1 MILTVLTEKPA
12 VQRNML
18 GEPQNDAPRLRLCA
32 NDDERYEIC
41 ISIRD
46 KLIAAHQSHVC
57 HVAISHRLMV
67 DECPSYKRKFD
78 SIKTRDPHRKEKQES
93 EWEYYVGIASKNVAQ
108 WEKKRSSLCAAARY
122 WGTERL
128 QYYEWFAQTKHFCK
142 KLAVAAKRV
151 PNWEEAV
158 IKLNQIR
165 LNRHHAVGKQRIT
178 ADGPEI
184 RCWDLDMLKSWIN
197 KSPYGIKRK
206 ENIDQLEFRPV
217 YRQELESHGLDKY
230 GLLVAQG
237 SRIEVPLPNYPVT
250 APPRPSIPSKRQIS
264 DSLGSQNNIDR
275 NPKRQ
280 QQQIAPDKQTKQIS
294 GHEHVRPVH
303 NTEGISHTSLSPL
316 RAESTRSS
324 IQSHFEELL
333 SPISD
338 TNDVPLSPSLSPDI
352 SNEGNDEDNDE
363 GNGEGNDELET
374 GPIQDS
380 LAIEITQFPTQ
391 WSGDDSEAAL
401 FLEDVRREL
410 QLRPKRSKQSRTWG
424 DDTVKSLRSLLS
436 CIQSPNINPA
446 NGPIEIHL
454 LSSEEAQRRVET
466 GSSDIPIIV
475 DGDQS
480 FLWDPSP
487 RVIQQLFNNGWIVNL
502 DRQVSV
508 QIPSLPT
515 TGASCELKSLREV
528 KTRFLKNIPH
538 DEPWNLLNLSNP
550 LPPSVLPRFL
560 AGPNCQLIQRV
571 REWLVNYDSA
581 ERESLDLRKMKKW
594 HAVTEW
600 ALLSE
605 GGHNTGSHM
614 DSHGMGTWIT
624 VQEGRIGFG
633 YISPDRNFNWAA
645 WRNDHSYHGHRARYV
660 VLKAGQTV
668 YFPPGTIHFVFRS
681 RKEQTFA
688 IGGHVLQWS
697 NILRFLHVLKE
708 QETDDT
714 VTNEDVTTASGAFWR
729 DPIMGLVQERIKE
742 GAVEMLGGLEVANRI
757 MDILKN
763 WEDCDLKMEDVFD
776 LK

>member
-197 KSPYGIKRK
+197 KK
-206 ENIDQLEFRPV
+206 
-217 YRQELESHGLDKY
+217 
-230 GLLVAQG
+230 
-237 SRIEVPLPNYPVT
+237 
-250 APPRPSIPSKRQIS
+250 
-264 DSLGSQNNIDR
+264 
-275 NPKRQ
+275 
-280 QQQIAPDKQTKQIS
+280 
-294 GHEHVRPVH
+294 
-303 NTEGISHTSLSPL
+303 
-316 RAESTRSS
+316 
-324 IQSHFEELL
+324 LL

-352 SNEGNDEDNDE
+352 SNKGNDEDNDE

-410 QLRPKRSKQSRTWG
+410 QLHPKRSKQSRTWG
-424 DDTVKSLRSLLS
+424 DDT
-436 CIQSPNINPA
+436 
-446 NGPIEIHL
+446 
-454 LSSEEAQRRVET
+454 
-466 GSSDIPIIV
+466 
-475 DGDQS
+475 
-480 FLWDPSP
+480 
-487 RVIQQLFNNGWIVNL
+487 
-502 DRQVSV
+502 
-508 QIPSLPT
+508 
-515 TGASCELKSLREV
+515 
-528 KTRFLKNIPH
+528 
-538 DEPWNLLNLSNP
+538 
-550 LPPSVLPRFL
+550 
-560 AGPNCQLIQRV
+560 RV